1 MLWLIKK
8 LGIDKSIAYTS
19 GGQIISSGGGLIT
32 ALFILK
38 CLSGE
43 EQGYYYTFKS
53 ILAIQV
59 FFELGM
65 NTVITQYAAH
75 DACHL
80 TWNNTRL
87 DGEELY
93 NSRLAS
99 LLRFCIKWYSFFS
112 IVLLATL
119 IIGGYSF
126 FNHFDNSSDTI
137 QWQVPWL
144 ILCITTVLNLILTPM
159 FSFLQ
164 GLGKIKE
171 VAKYFFY
178 KYLFYLLSVL
188 LSFALGA
195 KLYAL
200 SIGNITYV
208 VVSLYFLLFTSFGKI
223 LWNILRTRITTRIS
237 YFKEIFPFQWKIA
250 VSWISGYFIFQLFNP
265 VIFATDGSAAAGQ
278 MGMTLTILTGIQ
290 AFTYNWTSTKVPV
303 YSGLIEKKQYL
314 QLDHLFNNT
323 LWQAVSVNAAFLLLF
338 LGGLFVFRHFDI
350 HIANINLASR
360 FLPYFP
366 LVLMMIPEFANQFIT
381 AWATYL
387 RCHKKEPF
395 LLYSVVTGILCCVST
410 LGIGHIWGM
419 KGITSGYC
427 LITLALMPW
436 AYYIF
441 KTKQRLWHNS

>member
-1 MLWLIKK
+1 MSWIVKK

-19 GGQIISSGGGLIT
+19 GGQIISSGGGLLT

-75 DACHL
+75 DVSHL
-80 TWNNTRL
+80 TWNKTHL
-87 DGEELY
+87 EGDDFY
-93 NSRLAS
+93 KSRLSS
-99 LLRFCIKWYSFFS
+99 LLHFCLKWYCFFS

-119 IIGGYSF
+119 IIGGFSF
-126 FNHFDNSSDTI
+126 FNHFNDSNPV
-137 QWQVPWL
+137 QWQTPWL
-144 ILCITTVLNLILTPM
+144 ILCLTTALNLVLTPL

-171 VAKYFFY
+171 VARYFFY

-188 LSFALGA
+188 ISFALGA

-200 SIGNITYV
+200 SIGNIVYIAI
-208 VVSLYFLLFTSFGKI
+208 SLFFLFFSSFGRI
-223 LWNILRTRITTRIS
+223 IWNIFQTNITTRIS

-265 VIFATDGSAAAGQ
+265 VIFAIDGSTAAGQ
-278 MGMTLTILTGIQ
+278 MGMTLTVLTGIQ
-290 AFTYNWTSTKVPV
+290 AFTYNWTSTKIPI
-303 YSGLIEKKQYL
+303 YSGLIEKKQYG
-314 QLDHLFNNT
+314 QLDHLFYNT
-323 LWQAVSVNAAFLLLF
+323 IKQAISVNALF
-338 LGGLFVFRHFDI
+338 LIIFFGGIFIFRHFGLC
-350 HIANINLASR
+350 IANINLADR
-360 FLPYFP
+360 FLPYLP
-366 LVLMMIPEFANQFIT
+366 LLLMMIPEFANQFIA

-395 LLYSVVTGILCCVST
+395 LLYSIVTGILCCLST

-419 KGITSGYC
+419 NGITMGYC

-436 AYYIF
+436 AHYIF